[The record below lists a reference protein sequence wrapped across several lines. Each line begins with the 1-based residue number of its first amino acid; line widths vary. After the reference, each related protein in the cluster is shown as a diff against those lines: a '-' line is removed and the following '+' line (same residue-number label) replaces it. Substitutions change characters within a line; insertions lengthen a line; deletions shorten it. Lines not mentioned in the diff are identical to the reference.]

1 MYYSYLIIDA
11 RSSDTRSVSEA
22 APIRKER
29 ASMTEFGEKRKTQ
42 GHVCMSKQD
51 HSITNRDFSNLSII

>member
-1 MYYSYLIIDA
+1 MYYGYLIIDA

-42 GHVCMSKQD
+42 GRVCMSNKC
-51 HSITNRDFSNLSII
+51 SETPTFFSVFVQ

>member
-42 GHVCMSKQD
+42 GHVCMS
-51 HSITNRDFSNLSII
+51 STNRPLLSGLESM